1 MEDLQRKLIDL
12 IKKTKSETALRRLY
26 SLAQYLYIHTAGQ

>member
-1 MEDLQRKLIDL
+1 MEDLRSKLIDL
-12 IKKTKSETALRRLY
+12 IHKIKSETALRRLY